1 MTRDKHK
8 THTGSGSYTSLLS
21 HRDKSMQ
28 GRYPKLR
35 IKVPKL
41 SLFLAKKMHWNKRH
55 FHIKENANAASDRGS
70 NNNMGF
76 SSSNEGKKNNE
87 DNGDNAE
94 TERELSR
101 ELENN
106 LVCGDDNDEL
116 LSVGV
121 VSLSQ
126 LIALEEHEGGKAD
139 GKKNKMDKKLVRMNH
154 RLVSFLDEKKRRWRN
169 FIIKAKSRK
178 NKFSGDDGDCDCAV
192 KRYRRPARRRRKV
205 SLWRLIRIPSRM
217 LIIRALKLKMV
228 KSLATKKKVR
238 KQSEQGKGDDGEAEG
253 VLEVE
258 LCKRRILMGAKC
270 KPLSSSGVL
279 RHPVDEMVR
288 SSCIKSSRHAVQ
300 R

>member
-8 THTGSGSYTSLLS
+8 THNGSGSYTSLLS
-21 HRDKSMQ
+21 HFDKSMQ
-28 GRYPKLR
+28 RRYPKLR

-41 SLFLAKKMHWNKRH
+41 SLFLAKKMHSNKRH
-55 FHIKENANAASDRGS
+55 FHIKENANAASDDRGS

-76 SSSNEGKKNNE
+76 SSSNKGKKNNQ

-116 LSVGV
+116 LSIGV

-154 RLVSFLDEKKRRWRN
+154 RLMSFLDEKKRRWKN
-169 FIIKAKSRK
+169 FIIKAKTRK
-178 NKFSGDDGDCDCAV
+178 NKFSGDNGDCDCDCAV
-192 KRYRRPARRRRKV
+192 KRYRPLRRK
-205 SLWRLIRIPSRM
+205 
-217 LIIRALKLKMV
+217 
-228 KSLATKKKVR
+228 R
-238 KQSEQGKGDDGEAEG
+238 KDSIENASHSGVEVEDGE
-253 VLEVE
+253 
-258 LCKRRILMGAKC
+258 I
-270 KPLSSSGVL
+270 SGFK
-279 RHPVDEMVR
+279 EE
-288 SSCIKSSRHAVQ
+288 S
-300 R
+300 